1 MDKILVR
8 GGNRLKGEIVISG
21 AKNAALPAMA
31 ASLLTSDKVTI
42 SNVPQL
48 GDVKTASKLLGEIGV
63 IVENKKPNVLEID
76 SSDLN
81 RNEVPY
87 ELVKTMRASCLLLAP
102 LLVRCGEVRLSLPGG
117 CAIGER
123 PINLHIKGLEAMGA
137 KIRLE
142 HGYIIASANRLVGN
156 RVYFDTSSVT
166 GTENIMMAAVL
177 AEGETAIE
185 NAAKEPEIGCLANM
199 LRSMGAKIEGDGTDT
214 IKIQGVS
221 SLSGC
226 RHTII
231 PDRIETGTFM
241 VAAAIT
247 GGELLLKDTVPQHSE
262 ALIVKLRE
270 LGVEV
275 EEKGSSILVR
285 GNGEHRSVDISTSPY
300 PGFPTD
306 MQAQFMA
313 LLTTA
318 QGSAVVTENVFE
330 NRFMHVA
337 EMKRMGADIKVK
349 GKSAFVKGVKE
360 LSGAPL
366 MATDLR
372 ASASLILAALAANG
386 ESTISRVYHLDRGYE
401 RIEEKLLRVG
411 ANIERLK

>member
-166 GTENIMMAAVL
+166 GTENIMMAACL
-177 AEGETAIE
+177 AEGQTIIHD
-185 NAAKEPEIGCLANM
+185 AALEPEIVDLANF
-199 LRSMGAKIEGDGTDT
+199 LNKAGASISGAGTSKIE
-214 IKIQGVS
+214 INGVER
-221 SLSGC
+221 LNPVEYNV
-226 RHTII
+226 I
-231 PDRIETGTFM
+231 PDRIEAGTYM

-247 GGELLLKDTVPQHSE
+247 KGNV
-262 ALIVKLRE
+262 LI
-270 LGVEV
+270 
-275 EEKGSSILVR
+275 KGCIPS
-285 GNGEHRSVDISTSPY
+285 
-300 PGFPTD
+300 
-306 MQAQFMA
+306 
-313 LLTTA
+313 
-318 QGSAVVTENVFE
+318 
-330 NRFMHVA
+330 
-337 EMKRMGADIKVK
+337 
-349 GKSAFVKGVKE
+349 
-360 LSGAPL
+360 
-366 MATDLR
+366 
-372 ASASLILAALAANG
+372 
-386 ESTISRVYHLDRGYE
+386 HL
-401 RIEEKLLRVG
+401 
-411 ANIERLK
+411 

>member
-1 MDKILVR
+1 
-8 GGNRLKGEIVISG
+8 
-21 AKNAALPAMA
+21 
-31 ASLLTSDKVTI
+31 
-42 SNVPQL
+42 
-48 GDVKTASKLLGEIGV
+48 
-63 IVENKKPNVLEID
+63 
-76 SSDLN
+76 
-81 RNEVPY
+81 
-87 ELVKTMRASCLLLAP
+87 
-102 LLVRCGEVRLSLPGG
+102 
-117 CAIGER
+117 
-123 PINLHIKGLEAMGA
+123 
-137 KIRLE
+137 
-142 HGYIIASANRLVGN
+142 
-156 RVYFDTSSVT
+156 
-166 GTENIMMAAVL
+166 
-177 AEGETAIE
+177 
-185 NAAKEPEIGCLANM
+185 
-199 LRSMGAKIEGDGTDT
+199 
-214 IKIQGVS
+214 
-221 SLSGC
+221 
-226 RHTII
+226 TII